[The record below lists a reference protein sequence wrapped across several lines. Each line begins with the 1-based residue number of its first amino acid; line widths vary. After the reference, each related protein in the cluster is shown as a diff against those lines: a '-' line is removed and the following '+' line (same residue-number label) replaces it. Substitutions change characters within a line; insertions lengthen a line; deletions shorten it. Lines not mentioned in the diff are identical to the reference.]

1 MTPYRIA
8 LLALLAS
15 ISLGWSS
22 VWAEDLTGTLKKIKD
37 SGEIT
42 IGNRESSVPFS
53 YLDEH
58 GIPVGYSVDLCK
70 TVVDEVKTPARSV
83 SSIFFS
89 MKPTAA
95 FRAKTISLEDIF

>member
-22 VWAEDLTGTLKKIKD
+22 VWADDLTGTLKKIKD

-42 IGNRESSVPFS
+42 IGNRESSRCCPTGQSISNAAQPIERCRV
-53 YLDEH
+53 
-58 GIPVGYSVDLCK
+58 C
-70 TVVDEVKTPARSV
+70 ARLRSRCRL
-83 SSIFFS
+83 S
-89 MKPTAA
+89 
-95 FRAKTISLEDIF
+95 